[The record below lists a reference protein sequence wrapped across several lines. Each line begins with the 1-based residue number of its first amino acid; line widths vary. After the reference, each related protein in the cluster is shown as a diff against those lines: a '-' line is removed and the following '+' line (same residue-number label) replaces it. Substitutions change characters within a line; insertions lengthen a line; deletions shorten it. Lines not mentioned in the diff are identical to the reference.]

1 MNTVESI
8 VAVMNDVGPKGD
20 DIIQVLLTPDATWKV
35 VYDDIAVEVELEDE
49 TGTLFIQ
56 APVAFVP
63 EANRLAAY
71 TALLKYNFLRPM
83 TGGVT
88 AALSDD
94 DQLFLMVQLSQDM
107 TSDLMIAILDNF
119 TTKARIWR
127 DYVLSKMDEPQ
138 PLEQSFHP
146 GIRA

>member
-8 VAVMNDVGPKGD
+8 VAVMNEVGPKGE

-35 VYDDIAVEVELEDE
+35 VYEDIEVEVELEDE

-56 APVAFVP
+56 APVAFIP
-63 EANRLAAY
+63 EANRLTGY

-107 TSDLMIAILDNF
+107 TSDLMVTILENF

-138 PLEQSFHP
+138 PLEQTFYP